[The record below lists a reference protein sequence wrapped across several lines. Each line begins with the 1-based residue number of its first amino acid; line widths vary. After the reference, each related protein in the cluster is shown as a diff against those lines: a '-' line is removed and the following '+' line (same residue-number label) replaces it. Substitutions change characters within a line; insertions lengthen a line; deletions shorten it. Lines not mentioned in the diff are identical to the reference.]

1 MKRFVSG
8 KGFVELSF
16 LAGSLERLI
25 WEIDAQEKSLP

>member
-1 MKRFVSG
+1 MKRFVLG

-16 LAGSLERLI
+16 LDGSLECLI